1 MRTASAPQGRGFLS
15 MRPAGRPAPPLP
27 SRAPSP
33 RAAARRP
40 VSVARRQ
47 AGVLAVLVGGALCV
61 DLVVAGALSAEVFGK
76 GWAWPS
82 PSHFAAV
89 LLSALAHP
97 AHPRQGWP
105 AQLARRLPGAGPFWA
120 VFAVVAGAQA
130 LAVLGVVRRLVN
142 PGPRPAPRAPPAPRS
157 WVATGRRRPLTDQR
171 SRFGFASAAQLRQE
185 ASITAAR
192 RRAPQTRPSLAGRGQ
207 RPAPNDVGYPL
218 GYAVPGGMALWPS
231 WEASL
236 RLVAPPGEGKTFR
249 ALVPILRQHPG
260 PALAT
265 STKADLYELSA
276 VARGRLGPVFALD
289 PDSLVPGADRARWSP
304 VAGCERSETAER
316 RAAALLAATGDDG
329 DVQNGAFFRDSA
341 RDLLKAYLHAAAVA
355 DLDIRAVLDW
365 SRRPEDTTPTDI
377 LVSSPGAAPGWGDLV
392 ELHTTGAAETTSG
405 VLRYVARALAC
416 LSHDAVVA
424 DCCPGPGRELD
435 IEQLLGANGT
445 LYLMGKGSRL
455 GAIAPLITALADEVF
470 DCAERMAARSP
481 ARRLDPPLLG
491 LLDEAPSIAPVPGLP
506 ELLADGRGRGIV
518 LVYAMQSFSQ
528 AVTRWGAQKAETM
541 GNATSITA
549 VLGGLT
555 SPNDLSDLERI
566 CGQRPRPARVH
577 PPGGERERRPRFLP
591 HHQLGKRN
599 RLAAPTRIR
608 TLPAGRALVLWSRLP
623 PVLVRM
629 PLLSSAPTGLRS
641 KPRSSPPASQ
651 TTRPTPLPSPYRP
664 PPRKQPQMSTCPPP
678 YRPFLGA
685 PPPHFVDRADAEQ
698 IGVPG
703 SVATSLAACL
713 AGPGDPRFHQLVVG
727 APELGKTAQARAVGR
742 LVAGRLGW
750 VVSFHRCGRKER
762 AMGDVADQALAGIQR
777 LCSPEA
783 PRAAAPATDGGA
795 LPWPHIDQATRQ
807 DGAWPPCHSCEGCC
821 RPGGSRHGRSS
832 GSSSP
837 WRARS
842 LNACPGA

>member
-1 MRTASAPQGRGFLS
+1 M
-15 MRPAGRPAPPLP
+15 
-27 SRAPSP
+27 
-33 RAAARRP
+33 
-40 VSVARRQ
+40 
-47 AGVLAVLVGGALCV
+47 LAGALCA
-61 DLVVAGALSAEVFGK
+61 DLVVAGALSAEFFGK

-89 LLSALAHP
+89 LLGALAHP

-105 AQLARRLPGAGPFWA
+105 APLAGRLPGAGAFWA
-120 VFAVVAGAQA
+120 VFAVVGGVQA
-130 LAVLGVVRRLVN
+130 LAVLVLLRRLVN
-142 PGPRPAPRAPPAPRS
+142 TRRRPAPRSR
-157 WVATGRRRPLTDQR
+157 ATIGRRRPVTDQR

-185 ASITAAR
+185 ASVTAAR
-192 RRAPQTRPSLAGRGQ
+192 RRAPQTRPSLAGRGL

-289 PDSLVPGADRARWSP
+289 PDSLVPGAEKARWSP

-316 RAAALLAATGDDG
+316 RAAALLAATGDDS

-341 RDLLKAYLHAAAVA
+341 RDLLKAYLHAAAIA
-355 DLDIRAVLDW
+355 SLDIRAVLDW

-377 LVSSPGAAPGWGDLV
+377 LLTSPGAAPGWGDLV

-435 IEQLLGANGT
+435 IEQLLADNGT

-491 LLDEAPSIAPVPGLP
+491 LLDEAPSIAPVPALP

-528 AVTRWGAQKAETM
+528 AVTRWGAHKAETM

-566 CGQRPRPARVH
+566 CGQRRVRRESTHRGASGKGGRDFSRTTSWESETVLRADENPHVAGRPRPGPVE
-577 PPGGERERRPRFLP
+577 PPPSRP
-591 HHQLGKRN
+591 G
-599 RLAAPTRIR
+599 ADAPS
-608 TLPAGRALVLWSRLP
+608 LRAP
-623 PVLVRM
+623 
-629 PLLSSAPTGLRS
+629 PTGPRS
-641 KPRSSPPASQ
+641 GPRSSRRASP
-651 TTRPTPLPSPYRP
+651 TTGPVPSPAAHRP
-664 PPRKQPQMSTCPPP
+664 PIRG
-678 YRPFLGA
+678 RPLLNRPLLQTVTFL
-685 PPPHFVDRADAEQ
+685 E
-698 IGVPG
+698 
-703 SVATSLAACL
+703 SS
-713 AGPGDPRFHQLVVG
+713 
-727 APELGKTAQARAVGR
+727 
-742 LVAGRLGW
+742 
-750 VVSFHRCGRKER
+750 
-762 AMGDVADQALAGIQR
+762 
-777 LCSPEA
+777 
-783 PRAAAPATDGGA
+783 
-795 LPWPHIDQATRQ
+795 RQ
-807 DGAWPPCHSCEGCC
+807 
-821 RPGGSRHGRSS
+821 
-832 GSSSP
+832 
-837 WRARS
+837 
-842 LNACPGA
+842 

>member
-1 MRTASAPQGRGFLS
+1 MRTASSAQGRGFLS
-15 MRPAGRPAPPLP
+15 PGPAGRPAPPRP
-27 SRAPSP
+27 SRANTPH
-33 RAAARRP
+33 AAARRPRP

-47 AGVLAVLVGGALCV
+47 AGVLAVLLGGALCA
-61 DLVVAGALSAEVFGK
+61 DLVVAGALSAAVFGK

-89 LLSALAHP
+89 LVGALAHP

-105 AQLARRLPGAGPFWA
+105 AWLAWRVPGAGAFWA

-130 LAVLGVVRRLVN
+130 LAVVGLVRRLVAPRPRSA
-142 PGPRPAPRAPPAPRS
+142 PGPRPARPR
-157 WVATGRRRPLTDQR
+157 VVTGRRRPVTDQR

-185 ASITAAR
+185 ASVSAAR
-192 RRAPQTRPSLAGRGQ
+192 RRAPQTRPSLAGGGQ
-207 RPAPNDVGYPL
+207 RLAPSDVGYPL

-289 PDSLVPGADRARWSP
+289 PDSLVPGAERARWSP

-316 RAAALLAATGDDG
+316 RAAALLAATGEDA

-341 RDLLKAYLHAAAVA
+341 RDLLKAYLHAAAIA
-355 DLDIRAVLDW
+355 GLDVRAVLDW

-377 LVSSPGAAPGWGDLV
+377 LLSSPGAAPGWGDLV

-424 DCCPGPGRELD
+424 DCCPGPGQELD
-435 IEQLLGANGT
+435 IERLLAANGT

-470 DCAERMAARSP
+470 DCAERMAAQAP

-566 CGQRPRPARVH
+566 CGQRRVRRESTH
-577 PPGGERERRPRFLP
+577 RGSSGRGGRDFSRTTSWESETVLRADE
-591 HHQLGKRN
+591 
-599 RLAAPTRIR
+599 IR

-629 PLLSSAPTGLRS
+629 PLLSE
-641 KPRSSPPASQ
+641 
-651 TTRPTPLPSPYRP
+651 
-664 PPRKQPQMSTCPPP
+664 
-678 YRPFLGA
+678 
-685 PPPHFVDRADAEQ
+685 RADWPEVRAEEL
-698 IGVPG
+698 
-703 SVATSLAACL
+703 SARLAN
-713 AGPGDPRFHQLVVG
+713 D
-727 APELGKTAQARAVGR
+727 EARALTVP
-742 LVAGRLGW
+742 
-750 VVSFHRCGRKER
+750 F
-762 AMGDVADQALAGIQR
+762 
-777 LCSPEA
+777 P
-783 PRAAAPATDGGA
+783 
-795 LPWPHIDQATRQ
+795 
-807 DGAWPPCHSCEGCC
+807 
-821 RPGGSRHGRSS
+821 
-832 GSSSP
+832 
-837 WRARS
+837 S
-842 LNACPGA
+842 LY

>member
-1 MRTASAPQGRGFLS
+1 ML
-15 MRPAGRPAPPLP
+15 L
-27 SRAPSP
+27 
-33 RAAARRP
+33 
-40 VSVARRQ
+40 
-47 AGVLAVLVGGALCV
+47 GGAVCA
-61 DLVVAGALSAEVFGK
+61 DLVVAGALSAEVFGR

-89 LLSALAHP
+89 LVGALSHP
-97 AHPRQGWP
+97 ARPRQGWP
-105 AQLARRLPGAGPFWA
+105 ATLARRLPGAGAFWA
-120 VFAVVAGAQA
+120 VFAVVAAAQA
-130 LAVLGVVRRLVN
+130 GAVVILLRRLAGPRSRPALRPGHVLGSRSALR
-142 PGPRPAPRAPPAPRS
+142 PRPARPR
-157 WVATGRRRPLTDQR
+157 VATGRRRPVIDQR
-171 SRFGFASAAQLRQE
+171 SRFGFASATQLRQE

-192 RRAPQTRPSLAGRGQ
+192 RRAPQTRPSLAGGGQ
-207 RPAPNDVGYPL
+207 RPAPREVGYPL

-289 PDSLVPGADRARWSP
+289 PDSLVPGAKRACWSP
-304 VAGCERSETAER
+304 VAGCECSETAER
-316 RAAALLAATGDDG
+316 RAAALLAATGDDA

-355 DLDIRAVLDW
+355 GLDVRAVLDW
-365 SRRPEDTTPTDI
+365 SRRPEDTTPADI
-377 LVSSPGAAPGWGDLV
+377 LLSSPGAAPGWGDLV

-424 DCCPGPGRELD
+424 DCCPAPGQELD
-435 IEQLLGANGT
+435 IERLLGANGT

-470 DCAERMAARSP
+470 DCAERMAARAP

-528 AVTRWGAQKAETM
+528 AVTRWGPQKAETM

-566 CGQRPRPARVH
+566 CGQRRVRRESTHRGSSGRGGRDYSRTTSWESETVLRADENPDIAGRPCPGPVEPPPSGPGADAPSLRAR
-577 PPGGERERRPRFLP
+577 
-591 HHQLGKRN
+591 
-599 RLAAPTRIR
+599 RLAGGP
-608 TLPAGRALVLWSRLP
+608 GRGALGPSRQ
-623 PVLVRM
+623 RR
-629 PLLSSAPTGLRS
+629 G
-641 KPRSSPPASQ
+641 PRSSLPPSV
-651 TTRPTPLPSPYRP
+651 PLLES
-664 PPRKQPQMSTCPPP
+664 
-678 YRPFLGA
+678 
-685 PPPHFVDRADAEQ
+685 
-698 IGVPG
+698 
-703 SVATSLAACL
+703 
-713 AGPGDPRFHQLVVG
+713 
-727 APELGKTAQARAVGR
+727 
-742 LVAGRLGW
+742 
-750 VVSFHRCGRKER
+750 
-762 AMGDVADQALAGIQR
+762 
-777 LCSPEA
+777 
-783 PRAAAPATDGGA
+783 
-795 LPWPHIDQATRQ
+795 
-807 DGAWPPCHSCEGCC
+807 
-821 RPGGSRHGRSS
+821 SRR
-832 GSSSP
+832 
-837 WRARS
+837 
-842 LNACPGA
+842 